1 MKLRGE
7 LKIILGAALFAL
19 IPVGLKMDPA
29 SGLCSLLFGRLLI
42 ASVALFFMNR
52 KNRVFLI
59 LRPGEL
65 VHLIIW
71 AVLMLVAMLF
81 YFYSIKTVG
90 VAISSA
96 LLGVQP
102 LVLVLMS
109 IFFVRETITLQT
121 VISCAFILFG
131 IVCIS
136 DLTAFGAGATF
147 LGQAAA
153 ILSAISLSCIFI
165 YQKKYLRKIGAQKLT
180 FFQCLFQLPFLLPL
194 LFLYPPELSVNYF
207 GASLIL
213 GIGCTVLSYGL
224 IYAGVKSVAVQKIGV
239 LQSIEYVIPVFLGLF
254 LYNEQLSSV
263 AIVGAFA
270 IVAACIFIQVSVKR
284 G

>member
-1 MKLRGE
+1 
-7 LKIILGAALFAL
+7 
-19 IPVGLKMDPA
+19 MDPA

-131 IVCIS
+131 IACIS
-136 DLTAFGAGATF
+136 DLTAFGAGANF

-180 FFQCLFQLPFLLPL
+180 FYQCLFQLTFLLPL